1 MVKKFSFISFLLF
14 SLSYGGEVLNVPFER
29 QKSEFCGPA
38 SLSSVIRY
46 YGQNISQEEIAKSVY
61 LRNLKGALITDLEN
75 FAKEKG
81 FKTILKKSDI
91 DEIKKFIDERK
102 PVIALLDY
110 GYLFITKP
118 HYVVIIGYN
127 DDGFIINDGYEEK
140 INMSYGEFL
149 DKWEKLGKVI
159 LVVYR
164 E

>member
-1 MVKKFSFISFLLF
+1 MIKKFLFIFSLLL

-38 SLSSVIRY
+38 SLSSVLRY

-61 LRNLKGALITDLEN
+61 ARNLKGALITDLEN

-81 FKTILKKSDI
+81 FKTVLKKSDI

-102 PVIALLDY
+102 PVIALIDY

-127 DDGFIINDGYEEK
+127 DNGFIINDGYEERK
-140 INMSYGEFL
+140 NMSYGEFL

-159 LVVYR
+159 LVVYQ

>member
-1 MVKKFSFISFLLF
+1 MLKKNVLFSFLFL
-14 SLSYGGEVLNVPFER
+14 SLSYGAEVLNVPFER

-38 SLSSVIRY
+38 SLSSVLKY
-46 YGQNISQEEIAKSVY
+46 YGQSISQEEIAKSVY
-61 LRNLKGALITDLEN
+61 LKNLKGALITDLEN

-81 FKTILKKSDI
+81 FKTILKKSEI

-110 GYLFITKP
+110 GHLFITKP

-127 DDGFIINDGYEEK
+127 DNGFIINDGYEERK
-140 INMSYGEFL
+140 NMSYGEFL
-149 DKWEKLGKVI
+149 DKWGKLGKVI
-159 LVVYR
+159 LVVYQ

>member
-1 MVKKFSFISFLLF
+1 MLKKNLFFSFLLL
-14 SLSYGGEVLNVPFER
+14 SLSYGGEVLNVPFEK

-46 YGQNISQEEIAKSVY
+46 YGQDISQEEIAKSVY

-81 FKTILKKSDI
+81 FKTILKKSEI

-110 GYLFITKP
+110 GYLFVTKP

-127 DDGFIINDGYEEK
+127 NNGFIINDGYEK
-140 INMSYGEFL
+140 KKNISYGEFL
-149 DKWEKLGKVI
+149 GKWKKLGKVI
-159 LVVYR
+159 LVVYQ

>member
-1 MVKKFSFISFLLF
+1 MLKKNLFFSFLLF

-38 SLSSVIRY
+38 SLSSVFRY
-46 YGQNISQEEIAKSVY
+46 YGQDISQEEIAKSVY

-81 FKTILKKSDI
+81 FKTILKKSEI

-110 GYLFITKP
+110 GYLFVTKP

-127 DDGFIINDGYEEK
+127 NNGFIINDGYEK
-140 INMSYGEFL
+140 KKNISYGEFL
-149 DKWEKLGKVI
+149 GKWKKLGKVI
-159 LVVYR
+159 LVVYQ